1 VDGGTAA
8 RYPIGMPAPARQPDP
23 VGTILRT
30 YRLERGL
37 TQEVVAARAGLDRN
51 YIGMIER
58 GERRPT
64 VHTVTTILRVLKIS
78 WRRMGDA
85 LAEALGE
92 ADIL

>member
-1 VDGGTAA
+1 
-8 RYPIGMPAPARQPDP
+8 MPARALHPDP
-23 VGTILRT
+23 VGSILRT

-37 TQEVVAARAGLDRN
+37 TQEAVAAAAGLDRN

-64 VHTVTTILRVLKIS
+64 VHTVSGILRVLKVS

-85 LAEALGE
+85 LAEALE
-92 ADIL
+92 E